1 MRGKP
6 DHTHAQPLAFVRLS
20 IKVGKLLILVRSNH
34 ARIQN
39 VFTAPRA
46 PHDQHKIVQTARTPQ
61 QTTRTTR
68 VRATSL
74 SIERLLQDE

>member
-46 PHDQHKIVQTARTPQ
+46 PHKIVQTARTPQ